1 MELERRQGLS
11 GQRGVARP
19 GPDLGRLP
27 DSVALEDVFHGVGGG
42 EKPWGLVIQAA
53 LNGRIQGGLGIEPG
67 ERLQF
72 QRLTIS
78 RRFAWEFLAGR
89 YPDLLALP
97 RRSKL
102 LDPAADFN
110 RIEAERYLKCF
121 PRDLAWLIS
130 GRHISSHSN
139 GQLVGRAKVEKLARK
154 LISAREISWRWRVS
168 PAMRDALP
176 DRVVGPF
183 WLRSAV
189 EEHFTKLFGDGLQPW
204 DGFDRL
210 RTPVTAITSNPH
222 P

>member
-110 RIEAERYLKCF
+110 RIEAERYLNCF
-121 PRDLAWLIS
+121 PRDLT
-130 GRHISSHSN
+130 G
-139 GQLVGRAKVEKLARK
+139 
-154 LISAREISWRWRVS
+154 
-168 PAMRDALP
+168 
-176 DRVVGPF
+176 
-183 WLRSAV
+183 
-189 EEHFTKLFGDGLQPW
+189 
-204 DGFDRL
+204 
-210 RTPVTAITSNPH
+210 
-222 P
+222 